1 MLFSQ
6 KKITSRI
13 SWIIFI
19 LIAIQIGQ
27 TLSAF
32 TDVPR
37 KLNKNLRKEIGYFFV
52 SFVAPPTRPEHFRS
66 REELK
71 RYLQL
76 VCLNFNI
83 FLI

>member
-1 MLFSQ
+1 M
-6 KKITSRI
+6 
-13 SWIIFI
+13 
-19 LIAIQIGQ
+19 AIQITQ

-37 KLNKNLRKEIGYFFV
+37 MWKERNKISEKKKILFI
-52 SFVAPPTRPEHFRS
+52 APPPRPEQFRS

-76 VCLNFNI
+76 VRFNI
-83 FLI
+83 

>member
-37 KLNKNLRKEIGYFFV
+37 KLNKNLRKEIGYFF
-52 SFVAPPTRPEHFRS
+52 F
-66 REELK
+66 
-71 RYLQL
+71 YLS
-76 VCLNFNI
+76 
-83 FLI
+83 

>member
-1 MLFSQ
+1 MMPFIKEQL
-6 KKITSRI
+6 TNRI
-13 SWIIFI
+13 SSIIFV
-19 LIAIQIGQ
+19 LIAIQVAQ

-37 KLNKNLRKEIGYFFV
+37 KLTKIFRKICFCLFFI
-52 SFVAPPTRPEHFRS
+52 APPARPDQFHS

-83 FLI
+83 